1 LTKLAGRSY
10 RDVMRGS
17 VRVLFAGAL
26 VCAFAFAWST
36 VAHSQTVLWSFGTNG
51 PDTLTG
57 TAGDDLICGLDG
69 DDRIDGGAGVDRV
82 FGDGQRSGLNSCNV
96 GSVKNAV
103 GVGNDTLYSGPG
115 SPTAP
120 SRLFGGAGNDVLVG
134 GPDFDLLSGGQDDDE
149 IRDSS
154 GSNGSVRDY
163 LTGNGGDDELVGSPD
178 GDVLSGGD
186 GRNVLK
192 GRAGNDDLFA
202 TGKTTYDA
210 GPGDDLVVSRNGRRD
225 RVNCGPGR
233 DKVNADKA
241 DLLRNCEKRV
251 REAPLGPGKERP
263 NFGGSPSNGGG
274 GGPR

>member
-1 LTKLAGRSY
+1 
-10 RDVMRGS
+10 MRGS
-17 VRVLFAGAL
+17 LRVLFGVVLA
-26 VCAFAFAWST
+26 CAFVLACST
-36 VAHSQTVLWSFGTNG
+36 VAHSQFPLWSFGTGG
-51 PDTLTG
+51 PDNLTG
-57 TAGDDLICGLDG
+57 TAADDLICGLDG
-69 DDRIDGGAGVDRV
+69 DDRIDGGAGVDRM
-82 FGDGQRSGLNSCNV
+82 FGDGQRYGVNSCDV
-96 GSVKNAV
+96 GSTNDAV

-115 SPTAP
+115 SPTAL

-134 GPDFDLLSGGQDDDE
+134 GPDFDFLSGGQDDDE
-149 IRDSS
+149 IRDSI

-163 LTGNGGDDELVGSPD
+163 LTGNGGDDELVGSTD

-210 GPGDDLVVSRNGRRD
+210 GPGDDLVVSRNGKRE
-225 RVNCGPGR
+225 RVDCGRGR
-233 DKVNADKA
+233 DKVNGDKA

-251 REAPLGPGKERP
+251 REQPLGPGKERP
-263 NFGGSPSNGGG
+263 NFGKSPSNGGD